1 MPAVTLKLR
10 EYLETHHLNARQVE
24 REAGIGEN
32 TIYRVMKATNLNR
45 DSLAGIISAL
55 RKLTGKPVSIA
66 DVLEYSDNTPTPAT
80 IPGDPNGF
88 LALIGLFNDPDSP
101 GDISAKH
108 DEYLGKAQND
118 EYLEQIAQPKQRK
131 TSAKGKR
138 Q

>member
-1 MPAVTLKLR
+1 MAAVTLKLR

-24 REAGIGEN
+24 QEAGIGQN

-45 DSLAGIISAL
+45 DSLAGIITAL
-55 RKLTGKPVSIA
+55 RKLTGQQVSIS
-66 DVLEYSDNTPTPAT
+66 DVLEYTDDTLTPAT
-80 IPGDPNGF
+80 IPGDPSGF

-118 EYLEQIAQPKQRK
+118 EYLEQIAQPKRK

>member
-1 MPAVTLKLR
+1 MAAVTLKLR
-10 EYLETHHLNARQVE
+10 EYLETHQLNARQVE

-55 RKLTGKPVSIA
+55 RKLTGQQVSIA
-66 DVLEYSDNTPTPAT
+66 DVLEYSDDTPTAAT
-80 IPGDPNGF
+80 TPGDPNGF

-108 DEYLGKAQND
+108 DQYLGQAQND
-118 EYLEQIAQPKQRK
+118 EYLEQIAPPKRK

>member
-1 MPAVTLKLR
+1 MAAVTLKLR

-24 REAGIGEN
+24 REAGIGQN

-45 DSLAGIISAL
+45 DSLAGIITAL
-55 RKLTGKPVSIA
+55 RKLTGQQVSIS
-66 DVLEYSDNTPTPAT
+66 DVLEYTDDTPAPAT
-80 IPGDPNGF
+80 IPGDPSGF

-108 DEYLGKAQND
+108 DEYLGRAQND
-118 EYLEQIAQPKQRK
+118 EYLEQVTPPKRR
-131 TSAKGKR
+131 TPAKGKR